1 MGDSMSTIINAT
13 TTNGVV
19 IQPDNSGSLVL
30 QTNNGTT
37 ALTISTAQNATFAKS
52 IILNGS
58 TSGTVT
64 VAAPAVSG
72 TTTLTLPSTS
82 GTVLTSASSLTASQL
97 PAGSILQVVQGTKTD
112 TFTTTSTSFVIPT
125 GLSAVIT
132 PASASNKILIMC
144 YTNFAIAGDT
154 GHAYSQ
160 IQRNG
165 TGINVGDA
173 ASTRPRAGVAQN
185 NYGDNSPPSFAM
197 CFLDSPATTSAVTY
211 SLGVRSSNGTTLY
224 LNRSVRDADATTY
237 DGRTSSAII
246 VMEVKG

>member
-1 MGDSMSTIINAT
+1 MASIVVAGD
-13 TTNGVV
+13 
-19 IQPDNSGSLVL
+19 
-30 QTNNGTT
+30 
-37 ALTISTAQNATFAKS
+37 
-52 IILNGS
+52 

-64 VAAPAVSG
+64 LSAPATAG
-72 TTTLTLPSTS
+72 TTTLTLPTTTGNVVADTATQTLTNKTLTS
-82 GTVLTSASSLTASQL
+82 PILTTPNLGTPSALVLTNATGLSAAAL
-97 PAGSILQVVQGTKTD
+97 PAGSILQVVQGAKTD
-112 TFTTTSTSFVIPT
+112 AFTTTSTSFVIPS

>member
-1 MGDSMSTIINAT
+1 MSTIINAT

-37 ALTISTAQNATFAKS
+37 ALTIDTSQNATFA
-52 IILNGS
+52 G
-58 TSGTVT
+58 
-64 VAAPAVSG
+64 
-72 TTTLTLPSTS
+72 TLTATGKL
-82 GTVLTSASSLTASQL
+82 VSSSMPT
-97 PAGSILQVVQGTKTD
+97 GSVLQVVQGTKTD
-112 TFTTTSTSFVIPT
+112 AFTTTSTSFVIPT
-125 GLSAVIT
+125 GLSVSIT
-132 PASASNKILIMC
+132 PYASSSKFLIQC
-144 YTNFAIAGDT
+144 YTNFAISGDA

-165 TGINVGDA
+165 TGINIGDA
-173 ASTRPRAGVAQN
+173 AGSRPRAGVAQN

-211 SLGVRSSNGTTLY
+211 SLGVRSSNGTTVY
-224 LNRSVRDADATTY
+224 LNRSVRDADTTTY

-246 VMEVKG
+246 VMEIKG